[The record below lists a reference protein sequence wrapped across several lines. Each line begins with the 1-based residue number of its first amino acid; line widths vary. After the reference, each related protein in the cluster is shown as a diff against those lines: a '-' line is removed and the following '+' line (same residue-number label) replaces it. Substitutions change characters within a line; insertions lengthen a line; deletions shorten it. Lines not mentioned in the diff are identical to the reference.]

1 MNSNFITENDHQKHT
16 IKRYEFRSMD
26 KKLEAEIA
34 PAMEESGIYTPPSE
48 SNHNENFAILQELLK
63 EVIEQNTQSKAS
75 LQALQEQM
83 QSFGSTQQT
92 QALEEGKKSA
102 YEQGLLDGEKK
113 TREALE
119 SELEAQKQ
127 SLAYSLNNL
136 QEVITQ
142 TQERIKA
149 LENELSAIAVD
160 LAKEVII
167 KEVQEESQ
175 KIAYHIALEL
185 LEPISQSSEITLRAN
200 PIDLPYLQEKL
211 PQASKIHF
219 EADALISRG
228 GVIISSP
235 LGNFDGTIISRYKNL
250 KRSILEEKG
259 L

>member
-1 MNSNFITENDHQKHT
+1 MSSNFITETDHQKHT
-16 IKRYEFRSMD
+16 IKRYEFRSID

-34 PAMEESGIYTPPSE
+34 PAMEESGIYTPPSD
-48 SNHNENFAILQELLK
+48 NHNEDFAILQELLK
-63 EVIEQNTQSKAS
+63 EVLEQSSQNKAS

-83 QSFGSTQQT
+83 QNFSTSQQN
-92 QALEEGKKSA
+92 QMLEEGKKSA
-102 YEQGLLDGEKK
+102 YEQGVLDGEKRAK
-113 TREALE
+113 ESLE
-119 SELEAQKQ
+119 SEVEAQKQ
-127 SLAYSLNNL
+127 SLTYAINNL
-136 QEVITQ
+136 QDAIIQ
-142 TQERIKA
+142 TQERIKT
-149 LENELSAIAVD
+149 LESELSSIAID

-175 KIAYHIALEL
+175 KIAFHIAQEL

-219 EADALISRG
+219 EPDALISRG

-235 LGNFDGTIISRYKNL
+235 LGNFDGTILSRYKNL
-250 KRSILEEKG
+250 KRTILEDKG

>member
-1 MNSNFITENDHQKHT
+1 MSSNFITETDHQKHT
-16 IKRYEFRSMD
+16 IKRYEFRSID

-34 PAMEESGIYTPPSE
+34 PAMEESGIYTPPSD
-48 SNHNENFAILQELLK
+48 NHNEDFAILQELLK
-63 EVIEQNTQSKAS
+63 EVLEQSSQNKAL

-83 QSFGSTQQT
+83 QNFSTSQQN
-92 QALEEGKKSA
+92 QMLEEGKKSA
-102 YEQGLLDGEKK
+102 YEQGVLDGEKRAK
-113 TREALE
+113 ESLE
-119 SELEAQKQ
+119 SEVEAQKQ
-127 SLAYSLNNL
+127 SLTYAINNL
-136 QEVITQ
+136 QDAIIQ
-142 TQERIKA
+142 TQERIKT
-149 LENELSAIAVD
+149 LESELSSIAID

-175 KIAYHIALEL
+175 KIAFHIAQEL

-219 EADALISRG
+219 EPDALISRG

-235 LGNFDGTIISRYKNL
+235 LGNFDGTILSRYKNL
-250 KRSILEEKG
+250 KRTILEDKG

>member
-1 MNSNFITENDHQKHT
+1 MSSNFITETDHQKHT
-16 IKRYEFRSMD
+16 IKRYEFRSID

-34 PAMEESGIYTPPSE
+34 PAMEESGIYTPPSD
-48 SNHNENFAILQELLK
+48 NHNEDFAILQELLK
-63 EVIEQNTQSKAS
+63 EVLEQSSQNKAS

-83 QSFGSTQQT
+83 QSFSTSQQN
-92 QALEEGKKSA
+92 QMLEEGKKSA
-102 YEQGLLDGEKK
+102 YEQGVLDGEKRAK
-113 TREALE
+113 ESLE
-119 SELEAQKQ
+119 SEVEAQKQ
-127 SLAYSLNNL
+127 SLTYAINNL
-136 QEVITQ
+136 QDAIIQ
-142 TQERIKA
+142 TQERIKT
-149 LENELSAIAVD
+149 LESELSSIAID

-175 KIAYHIALEL
+175 KIAFHIAQEL

-219 EADALISRG
+219 EPDALISRG

-235 LGNFDGTIISRYKNL
+235 LGNFDGTILSRYKNL
-250 KRSILEEKG
+250 KRTILEDKG

>member
-1 MNSNFITENDHQKHT
+1 MSSNFITETDHQKHT
-16 IKRYEFRSMD
+16 IKRYEFRSID

-34 PAMEESGIYTPPSE
+34 PAMEESGIYTPPSD
-48 SNHNENFAILQELLK
+48 NHNEDFAILQELLK
-63 EVIEQNTQSKAS
+63 EVLEQSSQNKAS

-83 QSFGSTQQT
+83 QNFSISQQN
-92 QALEEGKKSA
+92 QMLEEGKKSA
-102 YEQGLLDGEKK
+102 YEQGVLDGEKRAK
-113 TREALE
+113 ESLE
-119 SELEAQKQ
+119 SEVEAQKQ
-127 SLAYSLNNL
+127 SLTYAINNL
-136 QEVITQ
+136 QDAIIQ
-142 TQERIKA
+142 TQERIKT
-149 LENELSAIAVD
+149 LESELSSIAID

-175 KIAYHIALEL
+175 KIAFHIAQEL

-219 EADALISRG
+219 EPDALISRG

-235 LGNFDGTIISRYKNL
+235 LGNFDGTILSRYKNL
-250 KRSILEEKG
+250 KRTILEDKG

>member
-1 MNSNFITENDHQKHT
+1 MSSNFITETDHQKHT
-16 IKRYEFRSMD
+16 IKRYEFRSID

-34 PAMEESGIYTPPSE
+34 PAMEESGIYTPPSD
-48 SNHNENFAILQELLK
+48 NHNEDFAILQELLK
-63 EVIEQNTQSKAS
+63 EVLEQSSQNKAS

-83 QSFGSTQQT
+83 QNFSTSQQN
-92 QALEEGKKSA
+92 QMLEEGKKSA
-102 YEQGLLDGEKK
+102 YEQGVLDGEKRAK
-113 TREALE
+113 ESLE
-119 SELEAQKQ
+119 SEVEAQKQ
-127 SLAYSLNNL
+127 SLTYAINNL
-136 QEVITQ
+136 QDAIIK
-142 TQERIKA
+142 TQERIKI
-149 LENELSAIAVD
+149 LESELSSIAID

-175 KIAYHIALEL
+175 KIAFHIAQEL

-219 EADALISRG
+219 EPDALISRG

-235 LGNFDGTIISRYKNL
+235 LGNFDGTILSRYKNL
-250 KRSILEEKG
+250 KRTILEDKG